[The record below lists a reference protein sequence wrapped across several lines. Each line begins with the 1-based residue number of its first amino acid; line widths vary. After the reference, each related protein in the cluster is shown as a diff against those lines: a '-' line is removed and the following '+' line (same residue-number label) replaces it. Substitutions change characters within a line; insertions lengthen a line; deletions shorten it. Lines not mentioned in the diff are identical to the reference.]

1 MYHGLHLAASDL
13 LSAPTLGERGD
24 GADRLRVGL
33 LLQDRL
39 EVAVQPAELGG
50 KLLLREGA
58 ARSDA
63 FGRLVPQVR
72 QQELEQLRGLPRR
85 DVPYRRAQVSSAP
98 RRWDRSARA
107 ASARSDQGIDAPPA
121 RGSPRSAARETGCP
135 APRCRRRGRARARR
149 ARTRRAATRGHGK
162 TGAPPGASSA
172 W

>member
-1 MYHGLHLAASDL
+1 MHHGPHLAAPDL

-85 DVPYRRAQVSSAP
+85 DARRGRRNGRIGGRGPGPPGGPGRPPPDGPHPGGGRQSAP
-98 RRWDRSARA
+98 AAPPPPLLHPPPPPPHPARA
-107 ASARSDQGIDAPPA
+107 AAPPP
-121 RGSPRSAARETGCP
+121 PRR
-135 APRCRRRGRARARR
+135 
-149 ARTRRAATRGHGK
+149 
-162 TGAPPGASSA
+162 PPS
-172 W
+172 

>member
-1 MYHGLHLAASDL
+1 MHHGLHLAAPDL

-85 DVPYRRAQVSSAP
+85 DA
-98 RRWDRSARA
+98 
-107 ASARSDQGIDAPPA
+107 
-121 RGSPRSAARETGCP
+121 
-135 APRCRRRGRARARR
+135 RRGRRNGRI
-149 ARTRRAATRGHGK
+149 GG
-162 TGAPPGASSA
+162 GDPAPPPGPRRPPPVVPPPDPRRQTAHA
-172 W
+172 ALHPPLLPPPPRPPPH